1 MVIIVCLDE
10 KGGMLFGGRRLS
22 RDKAVTER
30 VRQICKGKRLWM
42 NSYSYKLYGEL
53 EGVETLEDEHFLFK
67 AGKGEIC
74 LDEAEALKPVED
86 KIEEIIIFWWN
97 RKYPADMRFDL
108 ELEKWERM
116 SSSEFPGMS
125 HERITEETYRRK
137 GALL

>member
-67 AGKGEIC
+67 AGKGEIS
-74 LDEAEALKPVED
+74 LDE
-86 KIEEIIIFWWN
+86 
-97 RKYPADMRFDL
+97 
-108 ELEKWERM
+108 
-116 SSSEFPGMS
+116 
-125 HERITEETYRRK
+125 
-137 GALL
+137 

>member
-30 VRQICKGKRLWM
+30 IRQICKGKRLWM

-53 EGVETLEDEHFLFK
+53 EGV
-67 AGKGEIC
+67 
-74 LDEAEALKPVED
+74 
-86 KIEEIIIFWWN
+86 EIIIFWWN